1 MNSSRRFNLTR
12 TTCFLFLLGICVL
25 LATSRVAFAQDAG
38 SDVPPAAPAASG
50 ATSAANPGANSGANS
65 SSTAKTAVKNGSKRT
80 EINFEDQ
87 LIEGNGSKPGIFFF
101 MQQKGNSFKKLIKLR
116 ENFLPE
122 MRRTSDEVVRKG
134 SGN

>member
-1 MNSSRRFNLTR
+1 MNSSRRFKIAR
-12 TTCFLFLLGICVL
+12 TIGFLVLLGIWAL
-25 LATSRVAFAQDAG
+25 LTTSRVAYAQDAE
-38 SDVPPAAPAASG
+38 PAAPTAAAG
-50 ATSAANPGANSGANS
+50 VANAP
-65 SSTAKTAVKNGSKRT
+65 KTAVKNGAKRT

-87 LIEGNGSKPGIFFF
+87 LIEGSGSKPGIFFF

>member
-1 MNSSRRFNLTR
+1 MNSSRRFKFTR
-12 TTCFLFLLGICVL
+12 TICFLFVVAVCALI
-25 LATSRVAFAQDAG
+25 ATSRVAFAQDAEP
-38 SDVPPAAPAASG
+38 VAPAAPAPAPTG
-50 ATSAANPGANSGANS
+50 NAAAKSAG
-65 SSTAKTAVKNGSKRT
+65 KNGPKRT

-87 LIEGNGSKPGIFFF
+87 LIEGSGSKPGIFFF

>member
-1 MNSSRRFNLTR
+1 MNSSRRFKIAR
-12 TTCFLFLLGICVL
+12 TIGFLVLLGIWAL
-25 LATSRVAFAQDAG
+25 LTTSRVAYAQDAE
-38 SDVPPAAPAASG
+38 PAAPTAAVP
-50 ATSAANPGANSGANS
+50 TAAVPTAAAGVANAP
-65 SSTAKTAVKNGSKRT
+65 KTAVKNGAKRT

-87 LIEGNGSKPGIFFF
+87 LIEGSGSKPGIFFF

>member
-1 MNSSRRFNLTR
+1 MNSSRRFKIAR
-12 TTCFLFLLGICVL
+12 TIGFLVLLGIWAL
-25 LATSRVAFAQDAG
+25 LTTSRVAYAQDAE
-38 SDVPPAAPAASG
+38 PAAPTAA
-50 ATSAANPGANSGANS
+50 ATSAATGGANAP
-65 SSTAKTAVKNGSKRT
+65 KTAVKNGAKRT

-87 LIEGNGSKPGIFFF
+87 LIEGSGSKPGIFFF

>member
-1 MNSSRRFNLTR
+1 MNSSRRFKIAR
-12 TTCFLFLLGICVL
+12 TIGFLVLLGIWAL
-25 LATSRVAFAQDAG
+25 LTTSRVAYAQDAE
-38 SDVPPAAPAASG
+38 PAAPTAAVP
-50 ATSAANPGANSGANS
+50 TAAAGVANAP
-65 SSTAKTAVKNGSKRT
+65 KTAVKNGAKRT

-87 LIEGNGSKPGIFFF
+87 LIEGSGSKPGIFFF

>member
-1 MNSSRRFNLTR
+1 MNSSRRFKIAR
-12 TTCFLFLLGICVL
+12 TIGFLVLLGIWAL
-25 LATSRVAFAQDAG
+25 LTTSRVAYAQDAE
-38 SDVPPAAPAASG
+38 PAAPTAAVP
-50 ATSAANPGANSGANS
+50 SAAAGGANA
-65 SSTAKTAVKNGSKRT
+65 AKTAVKNGAKRT

-87 LIEGNGSKPGIFFF
+87 LIEGSGSKPGIFFF